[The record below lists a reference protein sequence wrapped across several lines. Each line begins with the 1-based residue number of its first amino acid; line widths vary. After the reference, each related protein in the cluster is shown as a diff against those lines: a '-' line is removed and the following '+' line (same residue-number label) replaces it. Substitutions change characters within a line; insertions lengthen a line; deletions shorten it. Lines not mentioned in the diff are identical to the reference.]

1 MDVPSGSEAGCTA
14 RSGNSA
20 ADGCPLYSQS
30 VTKVPGIW
38 LLASAFAP
46 LVALLAVLKLPEL
59 GWIGWAILGLCVLA
73 ELLLYLSLRSLG
85 RIQTDPITTT
95 SVKRADERVLA
106 FASSYIV
113 PVVIALFGGSDTTK
127 VVGTVA
133 LVVFLALIYVR
144 AGLYHLNPTLAVFGF
159 RLYEATAENG
169 SVTMLLSRTNRIS
182 QRGQIECH
190 YLGPD
195 VAIQLKGRP

>member
-1 MDVPSGSEAGCTA
+1 MTRA
-14 RSGNSA
+14 
-20 ADGCPLYSQS
+20 
-30 VTKVPGIW
+30 PGIW
-38 LLASAFAP
+38 LLGSAFAP

-59 GWIGWAILGLCVLA
+59 EWVGWAILGSCVLA
-73 ELLLYLSLRSLG
+73 EVLLYLSLRSLS

-113 PVVIALFGGSDTTK
+113 PVVIALFGGSDATK
-127 VVGTVA
+127 VVGTTA
-133 LVVFLALIYVR
+133 LVVLLALIYVR
-144 AGLYHLNPTLAVFGF
+144 AGLYHLNPTLAVLGF
-159 RLYEATAENG
+159 RLYEVTAENG
-169 SVTMLLSRTNRIS
+169 TITMLLSRTGHIP